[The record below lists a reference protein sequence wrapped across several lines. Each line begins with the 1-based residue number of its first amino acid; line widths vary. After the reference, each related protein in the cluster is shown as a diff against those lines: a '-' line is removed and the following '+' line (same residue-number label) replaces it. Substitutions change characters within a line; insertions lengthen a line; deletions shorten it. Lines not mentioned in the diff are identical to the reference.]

1 MIFTHM
7 KIIFHLLQET
17 RLPRLWCSDIIVK
30 MKVAIVH
37 DDLVQWGGAERVLL
51 AISESFPTAPIFTSV
66 FDKSNPMLSEAF
78 GSKKVITS
86 FMQNIPGWKNLYKIM
101 LPLYPIAFEQF
112 DFSDYDLVISQTT
125 RFAKSVIT
133 KPTTKHICYCH
144 TPPRFL
150 WNFSSEKTSIF
161 LKPYLNFLRVYD
173 QISSK
178 RVDEFL
184 AGSKNAKKRIKKIY
198 GQECKV
204 LQPFVDEKFFD
215 KKGTFDGGYFLI
227 ISRLNSYKRVD
238 LAVNVFSKNGKPLK
252 IIGKGPAQGNLKFK
266 AQKNVEFL
274 ESVSESTL
282 LNLIAG
288 CRALV
293 ITAEEDFGM
302 TALEAQAMGKPVI
315 AYGVGG
321 ALETVIEGKTG
332 VFFSKQTEESLSEA
346 IEKFEKLELKG
357 DNCIENAKRFSKV
370 IFQKNLLSFVRA

>member
-17 RLPRLWCSDIIVK
+17 RLLRLWCSDIIVK